1 MLRSAEEVKKVRAQC
16 SRCGRGCDEIGLS
29 AALTTLAVARSLR
42 ETFAHQGNRPHLH
55 YINVRASLAHTRVI
69 PPARLEFSW
78 RDPFAIDLNLVCE
91 EAK

>member
-1 MLRSAEEVKKVRAQC
+1 MLRSGDDVKKVRAQC
-16 SRCGRGCDEIGLS
+16 AKCGKGCDPTGLQ
-29 AALTTLAVARSLR
+29 AALATLAVARSLR
-42 ETFAHQGNRPHLH
+42 ETFAHQSKPHLH
-55 YINVRASLAHTRVI
+55 YIPVRVSLAHTKVI